1 MVMRKKL
8 ITVKTSTQ
16 FNNFFMDEALK
27 QAQLALD
34 NNEIPVGAIIVNRIS
49 NKVIAKA
56 HNIVEK
62 TKNPVLH
69 AEIVAINQ
77 SCQILASKNLSDCD
91 IYVTLE
97 PCAMCSAAISFARIG
112 RLFYAANDPK
122 QGAIENGGRFFNS
135 KSCFYR
141 PEIYGGFSAKISE
154 NIIKE
159 FFKKLRYHDITPRL

>member
-1 MVMRKKL
+1 MKKKL
-8 ITVKTSTQ
+8 ITVKRSTE
-16 FNNFFMDEALK
+16 FNNFFMEEALK
-27 QAQLALD
+27 QAQFALD
-34 NNEIPVGAIIVNRIS
+34 KNEIPVGAIIVNRIT

-56 HNIVEK
+56 HNIVEQ

-91 IYVTLE
+91 MYVTLE
-97 PCAMCSAAISFARIG
+97 PCVMCSGAISFARIG

-135 KSCFYR
+135 KSCFYH
-141 PEIYGGFSAKISE
+141 PEIYSGFSAKISE
-154 NIIKE
+154 NLIKE
-159 FFKKLRYHDITPRL
+159 FFYKVRYQKCNPRLL